1 MHCSVKGL
9 ILTAIILISFALS
22 CGCTGGEDSSASA
35 GGEKV
40 KVTVTILPQE
50 QFVESVGGDN
60 VDVFVLV
67 PPGADPHS
75 YEPTPSDLAEVS
87 DSDIYVIVGSG
98 IEFEL
103 TWLDK
108 IRELNPGITIINSS
122 EGVDLVYSDTEGGAD
137 PHIWLSPRNAV
148 KMAENIRDGLSEF
161 DPSGTDYYA
170 ENTAAYIGELED
182 LDSEISDE
190 INASGVKV
198 VMVSH
203 PAWTYFAR
211 DYGLEQIAI
220 SEEGKE
226 PTPAGIKELVDEAIE
241 NNVSTIFVSPEFS
254 STDADAIAA
263 EIDGKVAIV
272 DPLAEDYLGNMRT
285 VSKAFSGGD
294 DS

>member
-1 MHCSVKGL
+1 M
-9 ILTAIILISFALS
+9 
-22 CGCTGGEDSSASA
+22 
-35 GGEKV
+35 
-40 KVTVTILPQE
+40 TVTILPQE

-108 IRELNPGITIINSS
+108 MRELNPGSTIINSS
-122 EGVDLVYSDTEGGAD
+122 EGVDLVYSDTKGGAD

-190 INASGVKV
+190 INASG
-198 VMVSH
+198 
-203 PAWTYFAR
+203 
-211 DYGLEQIAI
+211 
-220 SEEGKE
+220 
-226 PTPAGIKELVDEAIE
+226 
-241 NNVSTIFVSPEFS
+241 
-254 STDADAIAA
+254 
-263 EIDGKVAIV
+263 
-272 DPLAEDYLGNMRT
+272 
-285 VSKAFSGGD
+285 
-294 DS
+294 